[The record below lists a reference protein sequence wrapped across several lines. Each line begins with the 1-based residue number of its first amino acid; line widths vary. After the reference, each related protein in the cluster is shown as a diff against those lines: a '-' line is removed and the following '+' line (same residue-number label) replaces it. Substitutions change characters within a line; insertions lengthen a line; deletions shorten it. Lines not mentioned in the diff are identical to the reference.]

1 MTNNGV
7 RENDTLPCIVIP
19 AEAGIHYHC
28 NGMRGGLSSRT
39 TMRDPEFSAV
49 AVPCAKD
56 SGSRVGARDDN
67 AGGDG
72 LEMRDEGGGEMG
84 GGKKSHPELD
94 PRRC

>member
-67 AGGDG
+67 AGGWVGDA
-72 LEMRDEGGGEMG
+72 R
-84 GGKKSHPELD
+84 
-94 PRRC
+94 